1 MQTSVK
7 GDIWRATRAGRLPAQ
22 RKDDGGFEIDPAELS
37 RVFEPQ
43 RPDERPMGRAQRP
56 LRRLRRRSTM
66 GLPGM
71 AGGEATYASPTLFA
85 RGFHRAVQMRLSIV
99 RA

>member
-7 GDIWRATRAGRLPAQ
+7 GDIWRAIRAGRLPAQ

-43 RPDERPMGRAQRP
+43 RPDERPMGQDATASTQP
-56 LRRLRRRSTM
+56 RRVQQACGARESAETPIKQ
-66 GLPGM
+66 GLFYA
-71 AGGEATYASPTLFA
+71 AGVIWGSGWQT
-85 RGFHRAVQMRLSIV
+85 
-99 RA
+99 